1 MTHDAW
7 ILSCLSVVIL
17 GASDAEISK
26 FPSSLEEV
34 SNPTGVRCE
43 LGKEAKHPHPTPRRV
58 SSQCLKEKECVANV
72 VIMTDLELH

>member
-17 GASDAEISK
+17 GANDAEISK

-43 LGKEAKHPHPTPRRV
+43 LGKEAKHPHPHPKASEQSMFKGERV
-58 SSQCLKEKECVANV
+58 CGQCG
-72 VIMTDLELH
+72 DHD